1 MMCQT
6 VKNNTF
12 VVFRLGGED
21 LIIQCLKQRVTP
33 TQTNTADKYI
43 ILPLILSS
51 NLNLFV
57 VITRQRVL
65 YVTLMF
71 SPGCGE
77 INVMIK
83 NITLFCLVYHL
94 HQEKESQQSK
104 VTPHDH

>member
-33 TQTNTADKYI
+33 TQKNTADKLI

-51 NLNLFV
+51 NLKPVCCNNQTESIVRNF
-57 VITRQRVL
+57 
-65 YVTLMF
+65 
-71 SPGCGE
+71 
-77 INVMIK
+77 NV
-83 NITLFCLVYHL
+83 
-94 HQEKESQQSK
+94 QSRLWRNK
-104 VTPHDH
+104 CCD